1 LNSNKERRRH
11 KRFKYIDVISH
22 DASSNDIIHPGKM
35 YNFSRGGLYFESDQ
49 TMYPGEEVFIGII
62 SPAASSDTHLLFE
75 VKIIW
80 QKELHDAPF
89 RYGYGGKFLNSQD
102 FFLKSRD
109 SAKPRQRPAAELDC
123 KAETDTRKY
132 QRRPYNKPMMFGYK
146 NEEYEGLVTNI
157 SRGGAFLKTPIKLN
171 LGEII
176 KLAIPTRDRGKN
188 LEIFGWVVR
197 ICPGGV
203 SFSFERRS
211 GRERRS
217 DLDRRTGLERRDRKK
232 RKRGY

>member
-1 LNSNKERRRH
+1 LNSNKERRKH
-11 KRFKYIDVISH
+11 KRFEYIAVISH

-49 TMYPGEEVFIGII
+49 TMYPGEEVFIGTI
-62 SPAASSDTHLLFE
+62 SQAVSSDTHLLFE

-80 QKELHDAPF
+80 QKELRDAPL
-89 RYGYGGKFLNSQD
+89 RYGYGGKFLNSYD
-102 FFLKSRD
+102 FFLKGGD
-109 SAKPRQRPAAELDC
+109 SAKSRERPAADIDFN
-123 KAETDTRKY
+123 AENDSRKHR
-132 QRRPYNKPMMFGYK
+132 RRPYNKPMLFMYN

-157 SRGGAFLKTPIKLN
+157 SRGGAFVKTPIKLN

-176 KLAIPTRDRGKN
+176 KLAIPTKDRGKD

-203 SFSFERRS
+203 SLSFERRS

-217 DLDRRTGLERRDRKK
+217 DLDRRTGLERRARKK

>member
-1 LNSNKERRRH
+1 ML
-11 KRFKYIDVISH
+11 F
-22 DASSNDIIHPGKM
+22 M
-35 YNFSRGGLYFESDQ
+35 YN
-49 TMYPGEEVFIGII
+49 
-62 SPAASSDTHLLFE
+62 
-75 VKIIW
+75 
-80 QKELHDAPF
+80 
-89 RYGYGGKFLNSQD
+89 
-102 FFLKSRD
+102 
-109 SAKPRQRPAAELDC
+109 
-123 KAETDTRKY
+123 
-132 QRRPYNKPMMFGYK
+132 

-157 SRGGAFLKTPIKLN
+157 SRGGAFVKTPIKLN

-176 KLAIPTRDRGKN
+176 KLAIPTKDRGKD

-217 DLDRRTGLERRDRKK
+217 DLDRRTGLERRARKK